1 MKSHVELMNLPGR
14 RPVAILQ
21 IKGIDDALYA
31 RLKEMAAQDSR
42 SVSQE
47 VLHLTKEY
55 MARRAAQNADAR
67 SAEALLSLA
76 GTWED
81 DRTAEDIV
89 ADLRAARQSS
99 GRTPA
104 F

>member
-1 MKSHVELMNLPGR
+1 M
-14 RPVAILQ
+14 AILQ
-21 IKGIDDALYA
+21 IKGIDDEFYA
-31 RLKEMAAQDSR
+31 RLKRMAAEDSR

-55 MARRAAQNADAR
+55 MACREAQAVETTSAR
-67 SAEALLSLA
+67 NLLALA

-81 DRTAEDIV
+81 ERDGAEIAREIRTG
-89 ADLRAARQSS
+89 RRNS
-99 GRTPA
+99 GRLPE

>member
-1 MKSHVELMNLPGR
+1 M
-14 RPVAILQ
+14 AILQ

-31 RLKEMAAQDSR
+31 RLKQMAAADSR

-55 MARRAAQNADAR
+55 MARREAQNAEAM
-67 SAEALLSLA
+67 SAKALLELA

-81 DRTAEDIV
+81 DRDAAEI
-89 ADLRAARQSS
+89 AREIRAGRRNSD
-99 GRTPA
+99 RTPA
-104 F
+104 L